1 MLVEDSADD
10 VVLFEIT
17 LRRTGLHDFFELAR
31 RFENGEQAIEYF
43 LNDSKTLEPEPLP
56 DILILDVKLPGCSG
70 FDVLERL
77 QLLRSRLIIAMF
89 TTSILPE
96 DKQQAETLGADLFQT
111 KTFEPAEFSRF
122 LHFLSRVV
130 DERAPKS

>member
-1 MLVEDSADD
+1 MSFCLSSLCAAPVFLTSSNSPGA
-10 VVLFEIT
+10 FES
-17 LRRTGLHDFFELAR
+17 
-31 RFENGEQAIEYF
+31 GEQTIEYF
-43 LNDSKTLEPEPLP
+43 LNHSKTLEPEPLP

-77 QLLRSRLIIAMF
+77 QLLRSRPTTIAMF
-89 TTSILPE
+89 TTSILLE

-122 LHFLSRVV
+122 
-130 DERAPKS
+130 AKA